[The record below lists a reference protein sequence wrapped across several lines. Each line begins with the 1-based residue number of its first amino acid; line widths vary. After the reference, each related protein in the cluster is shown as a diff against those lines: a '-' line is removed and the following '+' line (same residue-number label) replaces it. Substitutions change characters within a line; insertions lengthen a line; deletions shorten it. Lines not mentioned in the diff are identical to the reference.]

1 MSVNSS
7 VLYKI
12 VFLYKLIYS
21 FVDKNLLPDILVH
34 KTLNY
39 CTTDLLFINEY
50 NCLIRNVPL
59 TIPIPNKLP
68 KSMDTENG

>member
-21 FVDKNLLPDILVH
+21 FVDKNLLPDIVVH
-34 KTLNY
+34 INEPPETLNN
-39 CTTDLLFINEY
+39 CTIDLLLSINTTVWSEMF
-50 NCLIRNVPL
+50 L
-59 TIPIPNKLP
+59 
-68 KSMDTENG
+68 